1 MTIKDYITSKFQS
14 FGIELSEADLVD
26 ISMAVSLT
34 DDFTQDNKND
44 VYLAIVK
51 NVIPQLLLRPKSISE
66 SGFSISYDNDAL
78 KNYYSWLCNELGIE
92 DNLNDVS
99 KISDA
104 SDIW

>member
-34 DDFTQDNKND
+34 DEFTQDNKNN

-78 KNYYSWLCNELGIE
+78 KNYYDWLCNELGIQ

>member
-14 FGIELSEADLVD
+14 FGIELSEANLVD
-26 ISMAVSLT
+26 ISMIVSLA
-34 DDFTQDNKND
+34 DEFTQDNKND

-66 SGFSISYDNDAL
+66 SGFSISYDTDAL
-78 KNYYSWLCNELGIE
+78 KNYYAWLCNALGIE

>member
-34 DDFTQDNKND
+34 DEFTQDNKND

-78 KNYYSWLCNELGIE
+78 KNYYAWLCNKLGIE

>member
-1 MTIKDYITSKFQS
+1 MTIKDYITSKFQT
-14 FGIELSEADLVD
+14 FGINLSEADLAD
-26 ISMAVSLT
+26 ISLTVSLT
-34 DDFTQDNKND
+34 DEFTQDNKNN
-44 VYLAIVK
+44 VYLALVGS
-51 NVIPQLLLRPKSISE
+51 VIPQLLLRPKSISE

-78 KNYYSWLCNELGIE
+78 KDYYAWLCNELGIQ